1 MKKHYLVFSTIII
14 IALQGRTVFASDSS
28 GSGRDSIS
36 KVSFSINAD
45 LVSRFIWRGQAINLN
60 PNIQPYASVTYKN
73 LSLGAWGSY
82 AFSQPYAEVDL
93 CLSYS
98 AGPVTLSVVDYFNE
112 DETNM
117 SSSDYFKFSDSD
129 TTNTSHAV
137 EGQFI
142 FTGPESF
149 PFSLSLATFFYGNDK
164 NADNNNCFSTYLELG
179 YSHNL
184 GDISLSYFMGGTVAE
199 GFYAEKAAIVNVGFK
214 ASRELEFSE
223 KVSVPVA
230 ASLILNPEAQ
240 DIFFV
245 FSLTF

>member
-1 MKKHYLVFSTIII
+1 MKRHFIVIFASIII
-14 IALQGRTVFASDSS
+14 ILQSNMVYASDSP
-28 GSGRDSIS
+28 GSDRDSIS

-45 LVSRFIWRGQAINLN
+45 LVSRFIWRGQAINLS

-73 LSLGAWGSY
+73 LTLGAWGSY

-112 DETNM
+112 DETNL
-117 SSSDYFKFSDSD
+117 SSSDYFKFSDSE

-137 EGQFI
+137 EGQII

-179 YSHNL
+179 YKHSL
-184 GDISLSYFMGGTVAE
+184 GENELSYFLGGTGAE

-223 KVSVPVA
+223 KVLVPVA